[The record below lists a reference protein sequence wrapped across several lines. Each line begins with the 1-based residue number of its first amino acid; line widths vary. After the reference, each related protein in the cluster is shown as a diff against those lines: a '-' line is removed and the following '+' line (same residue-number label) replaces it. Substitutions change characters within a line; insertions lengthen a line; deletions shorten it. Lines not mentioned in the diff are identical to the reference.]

1 MSDVDEAARTMT
13 GLVRSR
19 AVIETGYH
27 DGGLLT
33 SSIRSR
39 TSLFHSD
46 RPHIIIL
53 TVDITLIKHERED
66 NVASPVIINSIAS
79 LCLADCWP
87 FLHNIFCVK
96 AHMIYTMAT
105 LVTSIMYIYIQ
116 CRKAKLAHG
125 KLS

>member
-13 GLVRSR
+13 GRVRSR
-19 AVIETGYH
+19 AEVIETVSH

-87 FLHNIFCVK
+87 FITTFSVL
-96 AHMIYTMAT
+96 
-105 LVTSIMYIYIQ
+105 
-116 CRKAKLAHG
+116 KLT
-125 KLS
+125 